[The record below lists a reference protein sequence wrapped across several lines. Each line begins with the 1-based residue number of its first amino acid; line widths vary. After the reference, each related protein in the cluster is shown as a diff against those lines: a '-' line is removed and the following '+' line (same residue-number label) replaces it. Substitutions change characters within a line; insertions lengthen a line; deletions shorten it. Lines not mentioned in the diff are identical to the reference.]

1 MDTAD
6 ILRIRLSAQLVEG
19 SQATTPHGVVSR
31 LMAMQA
37 QDYAAATWAIGLR
50 LPGSTLADVEKAIAN
65 REIVRTW
72 PMRGTLH
79 FVAAE
84 DARWMTSLLA
94 PRILARAAKRERDLG
109 LDPATFK
116 RARELLASAL
126 QGGRRLGRLDAM
138 ALLAAG
144 GVTTSGQ
151 RGYHILWRLSQEGLL
166 VLGPMERR
174 QQTFA
179 LLDEWVPATRSA
191 LCPNAPR
198 EELLAKLATRYFAG
212 HGPATV
218 ADLARW
224 AGIPKGEAGAAASF
238 AGASVE
244 SVSYDGERYWFD
256 PSASERA
263 FGAKRGAVHLLPAF
277 DEYMLGYT
285 DRRLQLGEH
294 LKSYGSH
301 VASNGMLAATIVVD
315 GRAVGIWKRSLK
327 KHTVSLAI
335 TVFRS
340 LTPKERSGLAR
351 EQARYARFVGRELIK

>member
-1 MDTAD
+1 MDAAD

-19 SQATTPHGVVSR
+19 SHATTPHGVVSR

-50 LPGSTLADVEKAIAN
+50 LPGSTLTDVERAIAD

-94 PRILARAAKRERDLG
+94 PRVLAGAAKRERDLG
-109 LDPATFK
+109 LDHTTFE
-116 RARELLASAL
+116 RAGGLLASAL
-126 QGGRRLGRLDAM
+126 TGGRRLGRPDAM
-138 ALLAAG
+138 ALLEAG
-144 GVTTSGQ
+144 GVSTSGQ

-166 VLGPMERR
+166 VLGPMEGR

-179 LLDEWVPATRSA
+179 LLEEWVPAARSTIE
-191 LCPNAPR
+191 PNAPR
-198 EELLAKLATRYFAG
+198 EDLLAQLAARYFAG

-224 AGIPKGEAGAAASF
+224 AGIPKSEAEVAAAGAGPGIAS
-238 AGASVE
+238 AEHG
-244 SVSYDGERYWFD
+244 GERYWFD
-256 PSASERA
+256 PHAAERVSRVH
-263 FGAKRGAVHLLPAF
+263 GGAVHLLPAF
-277 DEYMLGYT
+277 DEYILGYT

-294 LKSYGSH
+294 FETYGSH
-301 VASNGMLAATIVVD
+301 VASNGMLAAAIVVD
-315 GRAVGIWKRSLK
+315 GRAAGIWKRSLTTR
-327 KHTVSLAI
+327 TVSFAMAP
-335 TVFRS
+335 FRT
-340 LTPKERSGLAR
+340 LTPKECSALAR
-351 EQARYARFVGRELIK
+351 EQARYARFVGRELVT